1 MLEWKEVTIKQ
12 FSLLEYKQESLS
24 MMNENRYGESN
35 VIISSYHRN
44 IISSI
49 LREYRENTKG
59 RRKINV
65 SIKKEQFFY

>member
-1 MLEWKEVTIKQ
+1 MLEWEEVTIKQ

-35 VIISSYHRN
+35 VIINSYHRN

>member
-1 MLEWKEVTIKQ
+1 MVEWEEVTIKQ
-12 FSLLEYKQESLS
+12 ISLLEYKQKSLS

-35 VIISSYHRN
+35 VIISSYHRY

-59 RRKINV
+59 R
-65 SIKKEQFFY
+65 

>member
-1 MLEWKEVTIKQ
+1 MLEWEEVTIKQ

-35 VIISSYHRN
+35 VIISSYHCN

-65 SIKKEQFFY
+65 SIKKE

>member
-49 LREYRENTKG
+49 LRD
-59 RRKINV
+59 
-65 SIKKEQFFY
+65 